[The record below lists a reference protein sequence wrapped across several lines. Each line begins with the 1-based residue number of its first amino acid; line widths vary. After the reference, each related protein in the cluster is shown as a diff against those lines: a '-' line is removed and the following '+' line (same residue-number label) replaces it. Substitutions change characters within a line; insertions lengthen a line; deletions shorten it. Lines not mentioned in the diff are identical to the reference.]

1 MKIAKDEPN
10 IVDLL
15 TSKNPYKNT
24 YTNEIKY
31 LDIQEWMVA
40 ESRGKQQLLQDLA
53 HEAISN
59 AIDMPPEEFNS
70 LLNKQQ
76 LHLNK
81 IVIWEILE
89 DKPSIQILFGKKDV

>member
-15 TSKNPYKNT
+15 TNRNPYKNV

-40 ESRGKQQLLQDLA
+40 ESRGKQILLQELA
-53 HEAISN
+53 DDAIRN
-59 AIDMPPEEFNS
+59 AINMTADEFNT
-70 LLNKQQ
+70 LLNKQHK
-76 LHLNK
+76 HLNK

-89 DKPSIQILFGKKDV
+89 DKPSLRVLFGKKDK